1 MKPQQQ
7 PLEGE
12 TNGWWIVPALFLLVI
27 GFRASGLKIHD
38 IMSGLGGAFLSTTIF
53 VGGFFQRRKLAEA
66 RGVTAHPDDEG
77 EWRAGTRA
85 IATIVLVITLVAPEA
100 AWVVLGLGVLQLI
113 LNWLFVR

>member
-1 MKPQQQ
+1 
-7 PLEGE
+7 LEGE
-12 TNGWWIVPALFLLVI
+12 SSSGWWVVPALFLLVI
-27 GFRASGLKIHD
+27 GFRASGLKIYD
-38 IMSGLGGAFLSTTIF
+38 ILNGVGGAFLSTTIF

-85 IATIVLVITLVAPEA
+85 IATIVLIITLIAPETIC
-100 AWVVLGLGVLQLI
+100 VVLGLGVLQLI